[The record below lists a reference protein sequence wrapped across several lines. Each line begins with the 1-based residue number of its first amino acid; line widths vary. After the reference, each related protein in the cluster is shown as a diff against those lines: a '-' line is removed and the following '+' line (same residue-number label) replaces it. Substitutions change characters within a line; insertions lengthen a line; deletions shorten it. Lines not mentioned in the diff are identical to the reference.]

1 MQHTLLKKLPF
12 FKNLITEFETLA
24 LEKQYLERRCQ
35 ELETQLAQCDYLPI
49 PPLSLRVRVGGWE
62 DPDHFL
68 GVGRKIFW
76 DLKRLLNQVNKNLDS
91 FSAILDFGC
100 GCGRVLRFFRPVLG
114 QRIEGSDIDKESIE
128 WCQTHL
134 ASLAHFKINPDFPP
148 LEYPDEHFDFI
159 YCISV
164 FTHLPEEMQFQWLK
178 ELNRLLKVGGLLMT
192 SIHGEQL
199 FPSSHPKDIAT
210 FKQQGFFY
218 LKTATT
224 EGLPDY
230 YQATFH
236 THDYIRQH
244 WQKFFEILEIYT
256 RGINN
261 HQDAVLCEKICSIG
275 TTKAIT

>member
-1 MQHTLLKKLPF
+1 MQHTLLKKLPL
-12 FKNLITEFETLA
+12 FKPLMRELETLM
-24 LEKQYLERRCQ
+24 LERQQLMQRCQ
-35 ELETQLAQCDYLPI
+35 ELEAQLTQCDYLPL
-49 PPLSLRVRVGGWE
+49 PPLALRVRVGGWE

-76 DLKRLLNQVNKNLDS
+76 DLKRLLNRANKNLHT
-91 FSAILDFGC
+91 FSTILDFGC
-100 GCGRVLRFFRPVLG
+100 GCGRVLRFFRPVPG
-114 QRIEGSDIDKESIE
+114 QHIDGTDIDQESIQ

-134 ASLAHFKINPDFPP
+134 TSLAHFRTNTDFPP

-178 ELNRLLKVGGLLMT
+178 ELSRLLKPSGLFIT
-192 SIHGEQL
+192 SIHSEQL
-199 FPSSHPKDIAT
+199 FPVTHPDEIAVL
-210 FKQQGFFY
+210 KQQGFYY
-218 LKTATT
+218 LKNMIT

-236 THDYIRQH
+236 THDYIKKN
-244 WQKFFEILEIYT
+244 WQEFFEILEIYP

-261 HQDAVLCEKICSIG
+261 HQDAVVCRKKDE
-275 TTKAIT
+275 T